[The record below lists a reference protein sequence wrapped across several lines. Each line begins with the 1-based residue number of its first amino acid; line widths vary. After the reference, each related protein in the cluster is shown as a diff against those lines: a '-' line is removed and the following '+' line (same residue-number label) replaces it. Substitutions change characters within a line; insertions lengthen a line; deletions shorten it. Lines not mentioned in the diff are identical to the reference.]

1 MADGSAI
8 MKKNISTYLLFAATT
23 LITISLFAPM
33 KYSWNPEPGSTQIGF
48 SLQNLSDYMIQFQI
62 YNESARA
69 YHRHIFEIAPNGE
82 YGINI
87 NINLPTKLKIYYCPE
102 TSPNT
107 CSETTLPKANIIETV
122 FPLGKTMY
130 LSWDSKELLPQN
142 EGVIRGTTT
151 SGYYLTDNVKQGDY
165 SITETKSGTKTYPKE
180 TGRNPWEVFPR
191 AQEYAK
197 TLRVAEAYTD
207 ATVSKMVLGLSGT
220 PTDGEINQAWETLS
234 AQWNPDDHADEPNF
248 ARAVM
253 QIINRARNALFN
265 PIIRTNN

>member
-1 MADGSAI
+1 

-23 LITISLFAPM
+23 LMTTSLFAPM

-69 YHRHIFEIAPNGE
+69 YHRHIFEIPPNGE
-82 YGINI
+82 FGINI
-87 NINLPTKLKIYYCPE
+87 NTNIQTRLKLYYCPE

-107 CSETTLPKANIIETV
+107 CSETTLPKADIIETV
-122 FPLGKTMY
+122 FPLGKTIY
-130 LSWDSKELLPQN
+130 ISWDSKELLPQN
-142 EGVIRGTTT
+142 EGPIRGTTT
-151 SGYYLTDNVKQGDY
+151 SGYYLTDNVQKSDY
-165 SITETKSGTKTYPKE
+165 TIRETKLSKVNYPKE
-180 TGRNPWEVFPR
+180 IGRNPWEVFPK

-197 TLRVAEAYTD
+197 TLRPAEAYTD
-207 ATVSKMVLGLSGT
+207 ATVSQFVLGLSGT
-220 PTDGEINQAWETLS
+220 PTEGEINQAWETLS
-234 AQWNPDDHADEPNF
+234 AQWNPADHTDEPNF

-253 QIINRARNALFN
+253 QIINRSRNNLFN